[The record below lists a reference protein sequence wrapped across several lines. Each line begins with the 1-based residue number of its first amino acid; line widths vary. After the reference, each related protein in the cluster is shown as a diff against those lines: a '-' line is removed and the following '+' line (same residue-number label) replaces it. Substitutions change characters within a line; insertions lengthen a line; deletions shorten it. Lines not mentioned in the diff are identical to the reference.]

1 MSDQPQK
8 FNGGEYV
15 DKARDA
21 ARDNPDQARSAIDKV
36 QDAVNQ
42 RTGGKFESII
52 DKAGDFVEDKL
63 GLPEETKGEPQD
75 SRTPGPQDSQP
86 TPSEPTEPAPPQ
98 EPQSPEPPSQP
109 QEPTRVPAPE
119 SGGSPSP
126 ESGQSGTPDAGSAS
140 TGEGKLPG

>member
-21 ARDNPDQARSAIDKV
+21 AREHPDQARSAIDKV

-42 RTGGKFESII
+42 RTGGQFESMI
-52 DKAGDFVEDKL
+52 DKAGDFVEDTL
-63 GLPEETKGEPQD
+63 GLPEETKGE
-75 SRTPGPQDSQP
+75 PQDSQP

-98 EPQSPEPPSQP
+98 EPRSPEPPDRPQPPSQP

-119 SGGSPSP
+119 SG
-126 ESGQSGTPDAGSAS
+126 QSGTPDTRSAS